1 MMFRDFIW
9 HAYDE
14 TDNIR
19 LLRIVYTV
27 NTNSLLLIQER
38 KTEGTHADSHNI
50 RHLIFP
56 SCNQARLDEDTIH
69 DTVTKITCSIHPII
83 LDVI

>member
-19 LLRIVYTV
+19 LLRILYTV
-27 NTNSLLLIQER
+27 NTNSLLLMQER
-38 KTEGTHADSHNI
+38 RTEGTHADSHSI
-50 RHLIFP
+50 RALDFSLGQNTSHFPWVLILLLKGGV
-56 SCNQARLDEDTIH
+56 NM
-69 DTVTKITCSIHPII
+69 K
-83 LDVI
+83 